1 MYRILVTKAGLPSG
15 TYTFYKRAVTITDQI
30 SGDVTTSWEI
40 FETDDIE
47 VLKVEY
53 LKLLEKYPTTQVFP
67 IDNLATELDVT
78 ITDETNEQT

>member
-1 MYRILVTKAGLPSG
+1 MYRILITKTGLPSG
-15 TYTFYKRAVTITDQI
+15 TYTFYKRP
-30 SGDVTTSWEI
+30 VTTVDENTNEVTTTTEI

-67 IDNLATELDVT
+67 IDNLLTELDVT
-78 ITDETNEQT
+78 ITDETT